1 MPLAGVA
8 VRPLGAA
15 GSVGRAAPGGVAVL
29 VVIEISS
36 KVAVLDQRGGI
47 RGRRVVA
54 GDADSDVGGAKARVA
69 ELTSVQVLPFV
80 ETYPVIVVPLHTN
93 ATQSGTE

>member
-15 GSVGRAAPGGVAVL
+15 GSVGAAAAPGGVAVL

-36 KVAVLDQRGGI
+36 KVAVLISAVGY
-47 RGRRVVA
+47 VA
-54 GDADSDVGGAKARVA
+54 VG
-69 ELTSVQVLPFV
+69 
-80 ETYPVIVVPLHTN
+80 
-93 ATQSGTE
+93 